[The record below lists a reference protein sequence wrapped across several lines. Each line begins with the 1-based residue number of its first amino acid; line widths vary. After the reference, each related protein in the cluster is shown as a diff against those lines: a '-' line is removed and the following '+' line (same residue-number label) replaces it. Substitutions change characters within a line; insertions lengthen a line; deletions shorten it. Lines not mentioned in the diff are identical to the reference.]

1 MKLLDM
7 NHDTVIRDKRD
18 KLLSDLFLLGI
29 R

>member
-18 KLLSDLFLLGI
+18 KQILDLFLLGI